1 MARTVTA
8 VTYARKIIV
17 IPLFLYLSYWPLL
30 SSQMALSDSGDD
42 FGFKSAERAFA
53 CRFCSFYDASAADG

>member
-1 MARTVTA
+1 MVRTVTA

-30 SSQMALSDSGDD
+30 SSKMALSDSGDVPTLKSEIQGPNVA
-42 FGFKSAERAFA
+42 FVGFER
-53 CRFCSFYDASAADG
+53 CGVAA